1 MKELF
6 DKKEE
11 IIINIKIKKRN
22 LEVKNILKEKLNHYK
37 K

>member
-22 LEVKNILKEKLNHYK
+22 LEVKNILNEKK
-37 K
+37 FG